1 MVTATVTPL
10 RLREARWQDLAVLA
24 DHERELFGAEAWS
37 LASWWGELAGRPR
50 REYVVAEDA
59 DGIAGY
65 GGLDH
70 AGDTS
75 DVMTI
80 ATLPRARGTGLGRRL
95 LAELVDR
102 ARAAGAER
110 LVLEVRADNVA
121 ARGLYDSAGFGLLQ
135 TRRGYYPGGVDALV
149 LALDLTQEPLRQ
161 HEEYW
166 TRLADYG
173 PCQALAD
180 LMTLKETFGT
190 LDGLVH
196 CAGVADL
203 GRIEHT
209 DAEQWRR
216 AFEVNVLAVVERLR
230 LAY

>member
-1 MVTATVTPL
+1 MTTATVTPL
-10 RLREARWQDLAVLA
+10 RLREARWQDLEVLA
-24 DHERELFGAEAWS
+24 DHEQELFGAEAWS

-121 ARGLYDSAGFGLLQ
+121 ARGLYDSAGFGMLQ

-149 LALDLTQEPLRQ
+149 LALDLTQE
-161 HEEYW
+161 
-166 TRLADYG
+166 T
-173 PCQALAD
+173 QA
-180 LMTLKETFGT
+180 
-190 LDGLVH
+190 
-196 CAGVADL
+196 
-203 GRIEHT
+203 
-209 DAEQWRR
+209 
-216 AFEVNVLAVVERLR
+216 
-230 LAY
+230 